1 MWWYYNQIFNFNKK
15 LNTSEN
21 LTASIKLFYQ
31 RFYNEEYLETFM
43 KNNSIDLIITDNDFV
58 SCKKNELT
66 AKYFNRSNIDQ
77 NHCNLLRDKKTLRN
91 YLSQFDDINKVE
103 NYVIDNDENVRESL
117 NKIR

>member
-1 MWWYYNQIFNFNKK
+1 MVLQPDFNFNKK
-15 LNTSEN
+15 LNTNEN

-66 AKYFNRSNIDQ
+66 AKYFNRSNIDH
-77 NHCNLLRDKKTLRN
+77 NHCHLLRDKKTLRN
-91 YLSQFDDINKVE
+91 YFDNAMLNGKEINGFMNK
-103 NYVIDNDENVRESL
+103 IKSL
-117 NKIR
+117 NNKIPP